1 MRHLLSLAALAL
13 LLVAVAPGAAAQPAP
28 KQEFRGTWIAT
39 VINLDWPSCRTCG
52 AAQQQAEL
60 RDLLD
65 KLQAARINAALF
77 QVRVESDAFYA
88 SSIEPYSHWMTGE
101 QGRNPGYDPLA
112 FAIVEAHARG
122 IELHAWFNPY
132 RVERQAGN
140 YTTAANHVTRLHPE
154 WVLQTGTAK
163 FLDPGLP
170 AVRDYV
176 TSIVMDVVRRY
187 DIDGVHFDDYF
198 YPYPPAQISNQ
209 DAATFAQYGGGLS
222 IGNWRRSNVNL
233 FVRQVGDAIRAEKP
247 EVDYGISPFGIWKN
261 GVPTGITGL
270 DAYEVIYADAVNWL
284 DNRLLDYITPQL
296 YWAFGGGQDY
306 AKLAPWWLSQRN
318 GRHLYPG
325 LGLYRSDQ
333 ATFSNTLYGANEV
346 PRQVRFNRATA
357 GIQGSIFFRALNI
370 TQFPSKGFADSLRT
384 NLYRNPALTPTMAW
398 KSLAAPARSTGLERT
413 APATGPT
420 PAVGLRW
427 QPSTGGATPVRF
439 YAVYRLTT
447 AEATNVPLA
456 LLDPTNLIAV
466 TGQTI
471 HTDRG
476 VGVGDE
482 VVYVVTAASANSVE
496 SEPSEPLRVVVQ
508 PTANEDGPGAAGALA
523 LSAPFPNPTAGR
535 ADLTLTLGA
544 PTTVS
549 ATVVDA
555 LGREV
560 ATLFAA
566 KPLGAGRHEVRW
578 DARGAGPGTYFVV
591 VTGDKAR
598 VVRAVNVVR

>member
-1 MRHLLSLAALAL
+1 MNRLFALAALGLAL
-13 LLVAVAPGAAAQPAP
+13 ATASPAALAQPAP

-88 SSIEPYSHWMTGE
+88 SSIEPYSHWMTGQ
-101 QGRNPGYDPLA
+101 QGKDPGYDPLA
-112 FAIVEAHARG
+112 FAIAEAHARG

-140 YTTAANHVTRLHPE
+140 YVTAANHVTRLHPE

-176 TSIVMDVVRRY
+176 TSVVMDVVRRY

-198 YPYPPAQISNQ
+198 YPYPPAQITNQ
-209 DAATFAQYGGGLS
+209 DAATFAQHGGGLS
-222 IGNWRRSNVNL
+222 LGNWRRSNVNL

-247 EVDYGISPFGIWKN
+247 DVDYGISPFGIWKN
-261 GVPTGITGL
+261 GVPAGIVGL
-270 DAYEVIYADAVNWL
+270 DAYETIYADAVNWL

-306 AKLAPWWLSQRN
+306 AKLAPWWVSQRN
-318 GRHLYPG
+318 GRHVYPG
-325 LGLYRSDQ
+325 LGLYRSD
-333 ATFSNTLYGANEV
+333 ASTFSNTLYGANEV

-357 GIQGSIFFRALNI
+357 GIQGSIFFRALNL
-370 TQFPSKGFADSLRT
+370 TQFSSKGFADSLRT

-398 KSLAAPARSTGLERT
+398 KSLAAPARVTGVRQVFPVSGPSSSAVSLLWE
-413 APATGPT
+413 PATGGAA
-420 PAVGLRW
+420 PARM
-427 QPSTGGATPVRF
+427 
-439 YAVYRLTT
+439 YAVHRLTP
-447 AEATNVPLA
+447 AEATNLPLA
-456 LLDPTNLIAV
+456 LADPTNL
-466 TGQTI
+466 
-471 HTDRG
+471 
-476 VGVGDE
+476 VGVTSLTRYGDSGLAPGE
-482 VVYVVTAASANSVE
+482 AVVYVVTAASANSVE
-496 SEPSEPLRVVVQ
+496 GEPSDPLRVTVGV
-508 PTANEDGPGAAGALA
+508 TAGEAGPEAGALA
-523 LSAPFPNPTAGR
+523 LSAPFPNPTSSR
-535 ADLTLTLGA
+535 ADLTLTLAA
-544 PTTVS
+544 PAVVTVR
-549 ATVVDA
+549 VVDA

-560 ATLFAA
+560 ATLLVV
-566 KPLGAGRHEVRW
+566 KLLGAGRHDLRW
-578 DARGAGPGTYFVV
+578 DASRAAPGTYVVV

-598 VVRAVNVVR
+598 AVQRVNVVR